1 MDTRLVAI
9 ELGAIDPLL
18 LTLTQSPDVEIQ
30 MEALACLCNLSLS
43 GCIGDNSLSCLDAV
57 DVQHLVSSCIAFLC
71 SADATYRLFGAV
83 ALGSVVASVGLLDPV
98 LAGGRSLTPLAAVA
112 DSAGRRRDTALHR
125 LCTLQSGDRS
135 SREKGGR
142 GGGCLPV
149 LIRSARHA
157 RRALT
162 TSLPP
167 CPLSVA

>member
-43 GCIGDNSLSCLDAV
+43 GCIGDNPLSCLDAV
-57 DVQHLVSSCIAFLC
+57 DVQHLVSFAFLC

-112 DSAGRRRDTALHR
+112 DSADRRRDTALHR
-125 LCTLQSGDRS
+125 LCTLQSGGRS

-157 RRALT
+157 RKALT

-167 CPLSVA
+167 CALSVA